1 MKSLRE
7 CLASTLRRWR
17 SGIVHSGAG
26 VIAALVGNVAPT
38 DDTADLIMNRDAI
51 IVDLYRQAAEIEG
64 LSLRHFLLRYGLAD
78 VRPKR

>member
-1 MKSLRE
+1 M
-7 CLASTLRRWR
+7 
-17 SGIVHSGAG
+17 
-26 VIAALVGNVAPT
+26 VGNVAPT